1 MTLKIRYKKLAKGY
15 ETCFFDIHDSGNRW
29 TEATGIKFKSN
40 PSTNDERKDKK
51 EKTRIIQILASKRET
66 ELLNGRHGL
75 IEGYKPTENFVA
87 YMDFFIENHN
97 IKDIKKFHAVRA
109 KFVEY
114 VGKDSIFCYSI
125 TESFLRGY
133 VQFLEKK
140 LNGESAA
147 NYFAKL
153 KQILKAA
160 TSENLFKSNPAEN
173 IRVRKTVF
181 LQKDVLNVEEIGLL
195 SDTHLERPIIKDAF
209 LFCLVTGLRFC
220 DVSILKWSNVT
231 SSSIRIVQAKT
242 NVPLDI
248 PLNSDAI
255 ALLPKKGNPN
265 EKVFELPSHASC
277 QKWLKILVEKAGVEK
292 KISWH
297 SGRHSYASNLIIY
310 GVDVSIVSKLI
321 GHTSLVNTQRYLNI
335 NNITK
340 AAAVAKLPTFSRK

>member
-51 EKTRIIQILASKRET
+51 EKTRIIQILASKREM

-75 IEGYKPTENFVA
+75 IDGYKPTENFVG

-160 TSENLFKSNPAEN
+160 TAENLFKSNPAEN
-173 IRVRKTVF
+173 IRVRKTSF
-181 LQKDVLNVEEIGLL
+181 LQKDVLNADEISLL
-195 SDTHLERPIIKDAF
+195 FQTSLERPNVKNAF
-209 LFCLVTGLRFC
+209 LFCLLTGLRYC
-220 DVSILKWSNVT
+220 DVSVLKWSNVT
-231 SSSIRIVQAKT
+231 SKSIRIVQSKT
-242 NVPLDI
+242 NIPLDI
-248 PLNSDAI
+248 PLSTDAI

-265 EKVFELPSHASC
+265 ESVFKLPSHASC
-277 QKWLKILVEKAGVEK
+277 QKWLKIFVAKAGIEK
-292 KISWH
+292 TIHWH
-297 SGRHSYASNLIIY
+297 SGRHSFGTNLIKY
-310 GVDVSIVSKLI
+310 GVDVSIVSKLL
-321 GHTSLVNTQRYLNI
+321 GHTSLVNTQRYVRVNEEM
-335 NNITK
+335 K
-340 AAAVAKLPTFSRK
+340 ASAVAKLPTFSRK